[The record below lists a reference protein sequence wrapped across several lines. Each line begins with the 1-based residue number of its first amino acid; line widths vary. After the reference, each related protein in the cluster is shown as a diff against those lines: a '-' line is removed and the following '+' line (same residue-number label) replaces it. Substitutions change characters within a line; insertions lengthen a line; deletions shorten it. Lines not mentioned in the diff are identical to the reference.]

1 MVLTQGGQFLGI
13 KVAPAGQR
21 RIEHRAGVAVRE
33 DKAVPVRPVGILRIN
48 VHHMKIQCGD
58 HLHGGQRAS
67 GMSGFSGVDH
77 RDDIL
82 ADLYRLF
89 LQTFHILLSEIV
101 VVHQD
106 HSFLIHLVAP
116 GASAP
121 ERCGLYFLAV

>member
-1 MVLTQGGQFLGI
+1 
-13 KVAPAGQR
+13 
-21 RIEHRAGVAVRE
+21 
-33 DKAVPVRPVGILRIN
+33 
-48 VHHMKIQCGD
+48 
-58 HLHGGQRAS
+58 
-67 GMSGFSGVDH
+67 MSGFSGVDH